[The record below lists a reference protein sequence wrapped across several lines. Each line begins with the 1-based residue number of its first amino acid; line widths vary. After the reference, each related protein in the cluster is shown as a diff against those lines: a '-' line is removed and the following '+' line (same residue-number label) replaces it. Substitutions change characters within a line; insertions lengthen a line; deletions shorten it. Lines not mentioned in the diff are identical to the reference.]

1 MRGSP
6 TPPGKCVFPADCT
19 RRTRT
24 LPRVRSAVVLPTV
37 GDPRRIRSLQPVQP
51 AVLLLTAG
59 HPRRTHSLLPVQP
72 VVLFTCGGRVL
83 FTLSALRAPTKAP
96 YKTDLHRKTRR
107 ALKRPGGPGQ
117 GRHRSGSSRLCSSCR
132 SASATC
138 RTRAFVWARR
148 ALKVKS
154 TRPPQVKSTTG
165 CTGSKLCVRRG

>member
-1 MRGSP
+1 MIQVPRRSVRGPP

-83 FTLSALRAPTKAP
+83 FTLSALRAHTKARVRYVADADRHVEQRRDEPNRQLWYKKPPAGNDP
-96 YKTDLHRKTRR
+96 YHRFHFSVPDA
-107 ALKRPGGPGQ
+107 ALN
-117 GRHRSGSSRLCSSCR
+117 S
-132 SASATC
+132 
-138 RTRAFVWARR
+138 
-148 ALKVKS
+148 
-154 TRPPQVKSTTG
+154 
-165 CTGSKLCVRRG
+165 

>member
-59 HPRRTHSLLPVQP
+59 HPRRAHSLLPVQP

-83 FTLSALRAPTKAP
+83 FTLSALRAHTKSP
-96 YKTDLHRKTRR
+96 YKTNVHRKTLR
-107 ALKRPGGPGQ
+107 ALKRPGGSGQ
-117 GRHRSGSSRLCSSCR
+117 GPLPVRFISSLFYVSICIGDMSNACFCMG
-132 SASATC
+132 AQGA
-138 RTRAFVWARR
+138 
-148 ALKVKS
+148 
-154 TRPPQVKSTTG
+154 
-165 CTGSKLCVRRG
+165 

>member
-1 MRGSP
+1 MINNIKSTAVNFKNRVIFEICSSDRRGVRVRGSP

-72 VVLFTCGGRVL
+72 VVLFTCGGRVCH
-83 FTLSALRAPTKAP
+83 SEQRSPTKK
-96 YKTDLHRKTRR
+96 KT
-107 ALKRPGGPGQ
+107 PG
-117 GRHRSGSSRLCSSCR
+117 
-132 SASATC
+132 
-138 RTRAFVWARR
+138 AFRDIIV
-148 ALKVKS
+148 LLF
-154 TRPPQVKSTTG
+154 G
-165 CTGSKLCVRRG
+165 CVVFLNT